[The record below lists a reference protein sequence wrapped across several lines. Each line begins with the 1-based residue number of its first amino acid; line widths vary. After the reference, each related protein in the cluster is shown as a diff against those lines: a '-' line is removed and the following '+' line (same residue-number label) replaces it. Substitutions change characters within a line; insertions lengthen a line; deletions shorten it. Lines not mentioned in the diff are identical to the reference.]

1 MPANVAEAELL
12 ALLAAQYNLLK
23 GVREKRVQL
32 AAGETL
38 DASVPAPPETDRL
51 ILVSRR
57 LPYQASACCYCC
69 TAVQHAVLMTPLR
82 STLCVHNHVQLQL
95 LTAVLATVVVVFIA
109 ICSAGVIKVRSCT
122 QAGVLQQHS
131 AVG

>member
-12 ALLAAQYNLLK
+12 ARLAAQYELLK

-32 AAGETL
+32 VAGETL

-57 LPYQASACCYCC
+57 LPYQASACHSCC
-69 TAVQHAVLMTPLR
+69 TAVQYMVVMQ
-82 STLCVHNHVQLQL
+82 CVQY
-95 LTAVLATVVVVFIA
+95 
-109 ICSAGVIKVRSCT
+109 
-122 QAGVLQQHS
+122 
-131 AVG
+131 

>member
-12 ALLAAQYNLLK
+12 ARLAAQYELLK

-57 LPYQASACCYCC
+57 LPYQASARCLGSSIHAC
-69 TAVQHAVLMTPLR
+69 HAVCKTPT
-82 STLCVHNHVQLQL
+82 SVHSVLQL
-95 LTAVLATVVVVFIA
+95 L
-109 ICSAGVIKVRSCT
+109 
-122 QAGVLQQHS
+122 
-131 AVG
+131 